1 MGDFVKT
8 NDQEF
13 RAQAALANTVISLNP
28 TDYGQTSSSVIVLQD
43 KLDNFTND
51 KAEQVAALE
60 AAKSATDDKDA
71 SRADLEATFR
81 EFNRVAQA
89 VPGITDGQLAAAG
102 LPVHESNRSAL
113 DVANVRPEIR
123 VVTLGQEHNI
133 AVINP
138 DNGKANRPTGVRGIE
153 LFRAMVSPGEPLPS
167 GIDQMTMVG
176 TFFTSRI
183 ALQYTSGDIGKTV
196 VYLARYVGTN
206 NAQGPAGSISAA
218 SIAA

>member
-1 MGDFVKT
+1 MSDFVKS
-8 NDQEF
+8 NDAEF
-13 RAQAALANTVISLNP
+13 AGQLTIANTVVGGNP
-28 TDYGQTSSSVIVLQD
+28 TNYGSSAGTMTAFQSLMDAFKNAKEAQD
-43 KLDNFTND
+43 
-51 KAEQVAALE
+51 AAIE
-60 AAKSATDDKDA
+60 AAKGATDFKDA
-71 SRADLEATFR
+71 ARAEAEAAYR
-81 EFNRVAQA
+81 ELNRVAQA
-89 VPGITDGQLAAAG
+89 FPDITDDLLATAG
-102 LPVHESNRSAL
+102 LPVHETNRSAL
-113 DVANVRPEIR
+113 DVPGIRPELR
-123 VVTLGQEHNI
+123 VVTLGQEHNL

-138 DNGKANRPTGVRGIE
+138 DNGKANRPSGARGIE

-183 ALQYTSGDIGKTV
+183 ALQYTSTDIGKTV